1 MRRIKRLSI
10 STYLLSTSPFF
21 PKAIV
26 AVETLH
32 PLLSSSHAS
41 DDALAFE
48 DVWKAAVTIL
58 LQMGGWIQE
67 DFGDVAA
74 GLRCMGSVEVGC

>member
-1 MRRIKRLSI
+1 
-10 STYLLSTSPFF
+10 
-21 PKAIV
+21 
-26 AVETLH
+26 VETLH

-74 GLRCMGSVEVGC
+74 GLRCMESVDVGC